1 MFRNETKE
9 WYHVFVDGEE
19 IVCTGGHPFYVV
31 GEGFVE
37 AKDLKIS
44 DKLLLSSGK
53 CVTIEKLEVKTLETA
68 ETTYNFEVADFHTY
82 YVGNGVCVHN
92 QNCGKPEIANRGYT
106 DSTYSLEIYSRWCWS
121 ARTLADTKRILRREN
136 KNVKLVN

>member
-1 MFRNETKE
+1 M
-9 WYHVFVDGEE
+9 VA
-19 IVCTGGHPFYVV
+19 
-31 GEGFVE
+31 EGFVK

-82 YVGNGVCVHN
+82 YVSESNVLVHN
-92 QNCGKPEIANRGYT
+92 TCEK
-106 DSTYSLEIYSRWCWS
+106 SRIHES
-121 ARTLADTKRILRREN
+121 DALTKEAQ
-136 KNVKLVN
+136 KLSGRLQSEA